1 MVKALVVIPT
11 LNEAATIEGLLTDL
25 LADLSSDDE
34 VTCVVADGGSAD
46 ATRELVAKVRDRDPR
61 VVLVDNPKRI
71 QSAGVNLAVSLHGR
85 DMDVLIRCDAHASY
99 PRRLI
104 TKLITTLGATGAD
117 SVVVP
122 MDSVGYDGVS
132 SAIAW
137 VSDTIVGSG
146 GSRHRGGRRSGFVDH
161 GHHAAF
167 RMERFRAL
175 GGYDETFT
183 HNEDAEYD
191 CRLRKAGGTIY
202 LDAALRVQYRPRQSL
217 VQLARQYH
225 RYGLGR
231 SGTVLRHPE
240 SLRLRQLAVPTAMV
254 SLAVCLIGAP
264 LFPWLLIGPG
274 AYGLVI
280 VATSLL
286 MAVRKRSAYGLMTG
300 PAAAVMHASW
310 AFGFIQGLL
319 TRRAATAPV
328 LAAFQP

>member
-25 LADLSSDDE
+25 LADLPAEDE
-34 VTCVVADGGSAD
+34 VTCVVADGGSVD
-46 ATRELVAKVRDRDPR
+46 ATRELVAKVRERDPR
-61 VVLVDNPKRI
+61 IVLIDNPKRI
-71 QSAGVNLAVSLHGR
+71 QSAGINLAVSLHGR
-85 DMDVLIRCDAHASY
+85 DMDVLIRCDAHATY

-104 TKLITTLGATGAD
+104 TKLIATLDGTGAD

-122 MDSVGYDGVS
+122 MDSVGYNGVS

-137 VSDTIVGSG
+137 VSDTVVGSG

-167 RMERFRAL
+167 RMDRFRAL

-217 VQLARQYH
+217 WSLARQYR

-231 SGTVLRHPE
+231 SGTVLRHPD

-254 SLAVCLIGAP
+254 GLAVCLAAAP
-264 LFPWLLIGPG
+264 IFPWLLIAPA
-274 AYGLVI
+274 AYCVVLA
-280 VATSLL
+280 ATSIL
-286 MAVRKRSAYGLMTG
+286 MAVQKRSAYGLITG
-300 PAAAVMHASW
+300 PAALVMHASW

-319 TRRAATAPV
+319 TRRPAAAPA

>member
-25 LADLSSDDE
+25 LADLSEQDD
-34 VTCVVADGGSAD
+34 VTCIVVDGGSAD
-46 ATRELVAKVRDRDPR
+46 ATRELVTKVGDRNPR
-61 VVLVDNPKRI
+61 VILIDNPRRI
-71 QSAGVNLAVSLHGR
+71 QSAGINLAVSLYGR
-85 DMDVLIRCDAHASY
+85 DMDVLIRCDAHAVY

-104 TKLITTLGATGAD
+104 SKLIAALGVTGAD
-117 SVVVP
+117 SIVVP
-122 MDSVGYDGVS
+122 MDSVGYDGIS

-137 VSDTIVGSG
+137 VSDTLLGSG

-167 RMERFRAL
+167 KMERFRAL

-202 LDAALRVQYRPRQSL
+202 MDASLRVQYRPRQSL
-217 VQLARQYH
+217 WALARQYR

-240 SLRLRQLAVPTAMV
+240 SLRLRQLAVPSAMV
-254 SLAVCLIGAP
+254 AIAACLGAAVV
-264 LFPWLLIGPG
+264 FPWALLVPG

-280 VATSLL
+280 LGTSVL
-286 MAVRKRSAYGLMTG
+286 MALRKRSAFGLVTG
-300 PAAAVMHASW
+300 PAAVVMHVSW

-319 TRRAATAPV
+319 TRRPAATPM
-328 LAAFQP
+328 LAAFHT

>member
-11 LNEAATIEGLLTDL
+11 LNEAATIEAVLNDL
-25 LADLSSDDE
+25 LGDLSAQDD
-34 VTCVVADGGSAD
+34 VTCVVADGGSTD
-46 ATRELVAKVRDRDPR
+46 ATREIVAKARDRNSR
-61 VVLVDNPKRI
+61 IVLVDNPKRI
-71 QSAGVNLAVSLHGR
+71 QSAALNLAVSLFGH
-85 DMDVLIRCDAHASY
+85 DKDVLIRCDAHATY

-104 TKLITTLGATGAD
+104 CKLIATLSATGAD

-137 VSDTIVGSG
+137 VSDTLLGSG
-146 GSRHRGGRRSGFVDH
+146 GARHRGGRRSGFVDH

-202 LDAALRVQYRPRQSL
+202 MDAALRVQYRPRQSL
-217 VQLARQYH
+217 WSLARQYR

-240 SLRLRQLAVPTAMV
+240 SLRLRQLAVPSAMV
-254 SLAVCLIGAP
+254 VLALCLAAAP
-264 LFPWLLIGPG
+264 IFPWMLLAPA

-280 VATSLL
+280 LGTSIV
-286 MAVRKRSAYGLMTG
+286 MALRKRSAYGLITG
-300 PAAAVMHASW
+300 PAALVMHASW
-310 AFGFIQGLL
+310 ALGFIQGLL
-319 TRRAATAPV
+319 TQRPASTPV
-328 LAAFQP
+328 LAAFHP